1 MNPGSTKFW
10 RFASAILLLA
20 GIAGAGAAA
29 GAAAAAAAR
38 AQESNPQAEP
48 RANELTLVGLRPG
61 RDTLG
66 EARRH
71 YGSKDVSDLSDG
83 TKQWRDA
90 CTGHAI
96 MLELGANDVIQSI
109 TISAIA
115 SEAGACSGRHGDA
128 LHEDQWQTGRGLH
141 LGDPQDRVTELYGD
155 PNSSGPSV
163 KGRHELELMYY
174 AFDWAG
180 SSVPQVMEVFCARD
194 SGRVM
199 EITLAYP
206 SL

>member
-1 MNPGSTKFW
+1 MS
-10 RFASAILLLA
+10 LA
-20 GIAGAGAAA
+20 GLPAAVP
-29 GAAAAAAAR
+29 AR
-38 AQESNPQAEP
+38 PQAPSPAPES
-48 RANELTLVGLRPG
+48 RVDELTLAGLRPG
-61 RDTLG
+61 RDTL
-66 EARRH
+66 ADAKRH

-83 TKQWRDA
+83 TTQWRDA

-96 MLELGANDVIQSI
+96 MLELGANGVI
-109 TISAIA
+109 
-115 SEAGACSGRHGDA
+115 ACSGRHGDA
-128 LHEDQWQTGRGLH
+128 LHEDQWQSGHGLH
-141 LGDPQDRVTELYGD
+141 LGDTQDRVTQIYGD

-163 KGRHELELMYY
+163 KGKHELELMYY

>member
-1 MNPGSTKFW
+1 MRSW
-10 RFASAILLLA
+10 RFASALALLA
-20 GIAGAGAAA
+20 LAAVV
-29 GAAAAAAAR
+29 AAR
-38 AQESNPQAEP
+38 SQEANPAQPT
-48 RANELTLVGLRPG
+48 RANELTLAGLRPG
-61 RDTLG
+61 HDTFS

-71 YGSKDVSDLSDG
+71 YGQKFIADLADG
-83 TKQWRDA
+83 TKQWRDP

-96 MLELGANDVIQSI
+96 MLELGANEVIQSV

-115 SEAGACSGRHGDA
+115 SEAGACSGRHGDL

-141 LGDPQDRVTELYGD
+141 LGDSQDRVTLLYGD
-155 PNSSGPSV
+155 PGSSGPSV
-163 KGRHELELMYY
+163 KGKHELELMYY

-180 SSVPQVMEVFCARD
+180 SGVPQVMEVFCARD

>member
-1 MNPGSTKFW
+1 MRSW
-10 RFASAILLLA
+10 RYVSVTALLA
-20 GIAGAGAAA
+20 LTAAVA
-29 GAAAAAAAR
+29 LAR
-38 AQESNPQAEP
+38 SQAP
-48 RANELTLVGLRPG
+48 TVTPARINELFLAGLRPG
-61 RDTLG
+61 HDTLSD
-66 EARRH
+66 AKRR
-71 YGSKDVSDLSDG
+71 YGQKFVADLSDG

-96 MLELGANDVIQSI
+96 ELELGVNEVIQSV

-115 SEAGACSGRHGDA
+115 SEAGECSGRHGDL
-128 LHEDQWQTGRGLH
+128 LHEDQWQTGHGLR
-141 LGDPQDRVTELYGD
+141 LGDSQDRVTQIYGD
-155 PNSSGPSV
+155 PGSSGPSV
-163 KGRHELELMYY
+163 KGKHELELLYY

-180 SSVPQVMEVFCARD
+180 SGVPQVMEVSCARD